1 MKIIFLDNDGV
12 ICLSNNWGER
22 AKKWANF
29 KRDNPDVEFTDRPV
43 ICRFD
48 DFDDKAVKVLNE
60 ILEKTGAE
68 IVVSSDWRLH
78 ANLEELGEYY
88 ESQGIIK
95 RPIAV
100 TDQFKDLFPKEWN
113 AFRFR
118 AELELERSMEI
129 GHWLENHPEVTHWVA
144 VDDLDMSVEFLTK
157 YFSNEEDD
165 SKNPGLSNF
174 VLTPRSREGI
184 KQSGVKEKIIK
195 FLTNEEYKSNI
206 SG

>member
-1 MKIIFLDNDGV
+1 MKILFLDNDGV

-43 ICRFD
+43 QCRFD

-60 ILEKTGAE
+60 ILEETGADL
-68 IVVSSDWRLH
+68 VVSSDWRLH

-95 RPIAV
+95 KPIAV
-100 TDQFKDLFPKEWN
+100 TDLFQDLFPKEWN

-118 AELELERSMEI
+118 ADLELERSMEI
-129 GHWLENHPEVTHWVA
+129 NHWLENHPEVTHWVA
-144 VDDLDMSVEFLTK
+144 VDDLDMSIKFLGDR
-157 YFSNEEDD
+157 FAAEDESD
-165 SKNPGLSNF
+165 KKPGLTNF

-184 KQSGVKEKIIK
+184 KQSGVKEKIIE
-195 FLTNEEYKSNI
+195 FLNR
-206 SG
+206 